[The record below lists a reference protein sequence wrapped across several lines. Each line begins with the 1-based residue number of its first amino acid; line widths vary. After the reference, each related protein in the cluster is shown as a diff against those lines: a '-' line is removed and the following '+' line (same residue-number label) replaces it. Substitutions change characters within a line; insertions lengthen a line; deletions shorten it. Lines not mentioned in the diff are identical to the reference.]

1 MTLHI
6 IRAGQIGASAEAVWN
21 SRTGQLSGDPMIVD
35 RAKRMEWVVTRIKD
49 GPELIDWHDEATA
62 VAAVID
68 AAGSA
73 YGRPV
78 DHFAFPEEGDPIWIE
93 QGIEEGAV
101 SEGTLR
107 SPRSVA

>member
-1 MTLHI
+1 
-6 IRAGQIGASAEAVWN
+6 
-21 SRTGQLSGDPMIVD
+21 MIVQ
-35 RAKRMEWVVTRIKD
+35 RAKRMDRVTTRIKDRVVTRIKD
-49 GPELIDWHDEATA
+49 APEPIDWHDEATA

-68 AAGSA
+68 AAGSV

-93 QGIEEGAV
+93 KGAV
-101 SEGTLR
+101 SGVTLR

>member
-21 SRTGQLSGDPMIVD
+21 SRTGQLSGDPTIVD
-35 RAKRMEWVVTRIKD
+35 RAKRMGQVTTRIKD
-49 GPELIDWHDEATA
+49 GPEPIDWHDEATA

-68 AAGSA
+68 AAGSV

-78 DHFAFPEEGDPIWIE
+78 DHFAFPEEGDPVWIE
-93 QGIEEGAV
+93 KGTEKDGVSGA
-101 SEGTLR
+101 TLR